1 MNVDPFDDEHPHT
14 LTAWPSPSYG
24 DQTQWF
30 GRQDTTDAWMDCDAC
45 GFRHGA
51 GQYDC
56 PNSFTTEVRVVNETT
71 GGAKG
76 RKLARHELLPPEALT
91 AIAERF
97 GLGAAKYEDRNWER
111 GYDWSLSYG
120 ALQRHLLAWW
130 GGEDLDTEFGD
141 SHLAA
146 AGFHVLV
153 LLSFIEN
160 YVDGDDRP
168 TTKHTPQAE
177 EPEIEYD

>member
-1 MNVDPFDDEHPHT
+1 V
-14 LTAWPSPSYG
+14 S
-24 DQTQWF
+24 
-30 GRQDTTDAWMDCDAC
+30 
-45 GFRHGA
+45 
-51 GQYDC
+51 
-56 PNSFTTEVRVVNETT
+56 EVRITNPDT

-120 ALQRHLLAWW
+120 AMQRHLLAWW
-130 GGEDLDTEFGD
+130 GGEDLDEEFGD

-146 AGFHVLV
+146 AGFHILV
-153 LLSFIEN
+153 LLSFAEN
-160 YVDGDDRP
+160 YPTGDDRP
-168 TTKHTPQAE
+168 RKKEST
-177 EPEIEYD
+177 

>member
-1 MNVDPFDDEHPHT
+1 MKYYFDGES
-14 LTAWPSPSYG
+14 LG
-24 DQTQWF
+24 DIGGDFT
-30 GRQDTTDAWMDCDAC
+30 
-45 GFRHGA
+45 
-51 GQYDC
+51 
-56 PNSFTTEVRVVNETT
+56 FTTEAGTWPAAGRSGKRRLAERASQNVDREVTVVDEET

-76 RKLARHELLPPEALT
+76 RKLARHELLPPESLT

-97 GLGAAKYEDRNWER
+97 GLGAAKYEDRNWEK

-130 GGEDLDTEFGD
+130 GGEDVDEEFGD

-160 YVDGDDRP
+160 HLDGDDRP
-168 TTKHTPQAE
+168 VTKGKS
-177 EPEIEYD
+177 